1 MTAKVIQLQV
11 KPGIQR
17 DGTQFAAPCYVDG
30 EWVRFQNSLPRKIGG
45 YKGAFLNAESIPRG
59 MTMTSEDGLNYVVAG
74 FFDGMQQWTTDNDDG
89 IGFGPV
95 NYTLTGFTSNANNLW
110 QFDIGYDSTGGA
122 VNNLVAHPGQ
132 NLSAIDSTVNTKPLI
147 GDFTGTTL
155 APVGVFTV
163 ASSYLNGS
171 TIIINGSNYLVGNG
185 QTISGT
191 GITAGTTIT
200 NTNVTA
206 NVTLTGYMTGTT
218 LTITAANDGSLAVGQ
233 TIIGGVGVGV
243 LPNTTITA
251 LGTGIGGIGTY
262 TINNSQTVGSSGTPV
277 AFSGS
282 ATTTLTTSAAMTTG
296 TVTVTFDNNISV
308 SGGVVMMHPYL
319 FVYGNNG
326 LIQNCAAGDFANW
339 VSADA
344 NANNVATGK
353 IVKGLPLRGGT
364 TSPAGLFWSLDS
376 LIRVT
381 YAPSTVNGINFYW
394 KYDLL
399 TSQTSIMSSQC
410 VIEYD
415 GIFYWCAVD
424 RFLTYNGVVQEI
436 PNTLNQNYFFDN
448 LNYAQRQK
456 VWCTKVPRW
465 GEIWWFYPRGD
476 ATECTDAIIYNV
488 REKIWYDAGQSPGA
502 QRSAGT
508 FSEVFRKPIWGG
520 NVENSEGNYTLW
532 QHESGVDEVYLT
544 NVNAIKSTFETNN
557 LGWVTGGPGNP
568 QLSGDNRWLRVERV
582 EPDFVQN
589 GEMSLFVTGKGYADD
604 VDEIS
609 DPYVFD
615 NTTLKI
621 DMREQRRELRLRFES
636 NTFNGNY
643 FMGKI
648 LLSAD
653 MGDER
658 STGNP

>member
-17 DGTQFAAPCYVDG
+17 DGTQFAAPTYVDG
-30 EWVRFQNSLPRKIGG
+30 EWVRFQNALPRKMGG
-45 YKGAFLNAESIPRG
+45 YKGVFLNATGIPRG
-59 MTMTSEDGLNYVVAG
+59 MTMTSEDGLNYVVSG
-74 FFDGMQQWTTDNDDG
+74 FSTGMQQWTTDNDDG
-89 IGFGPV
+89 IGFGPT
-95 NYTLTGFTSNANNLW
+95 NYTLTGFTSNVNNLW
-110 QFDIGYDSTGGA
+110 QFDIGYDANGGQN
-122 VNNLVAHPGQ
+122 NNLIAHPGQ
-132 NLSAIDSTVNTKPLI
+132 NLAAIDSNVNTKPLI
-147 GDFTGTTL
+147 GEFPGTVM
-155 APVGVFTV
+155 APVGVFDVTT
-163 ASSYLNGS
+163 AYLNGS
-171 TIIINGSNYLVGNG
+171 TIILNGANYLVGNG

-206 NVTLTGYMTGTT
+206 NVTFSGYIVGTT
-218 LTITAANDGSLAVGQ
+218 LTVTAANDGSLTVGQ

-243 LPNTTITA
+243 VANTTITA
-251 LGTGIGGIGTY
+251 RGTGIGGIGTY
-262 TINNSQTVGSSGTPV
+262 TVNNTQTVGAVGTSV

-308 SGGVVMMHPYL
+308 SGGVVMLHPYL

-326 LIQNCAAGDFANW
+326 LIQNSAAGDFSNW

-381 YAPSTVNGINFYW
+381 YTPSTVNGLNFYW

-424 RFLTYNGVVQEI
+424 RFLSYNGVVQEI

-465 GEIWWFYPRGD
+465 GEIWWFYPKGD

-488 REKIWYDAGQSPGA
+488 REKTWYDAGQSPGA

-520 NVENSEGNYTLW
+520 NVVNTEGKYTLW

-544 NVNAIKSTFETNN
+544 NVNAIRSSFETNN

-589 GEMSLFVTGKGYADD
+589 GDMNLYVTGKGYADD
-604 VDEIS
+604 ADDIS

-621 DMREQRRELRLRFES
+621 DMREQRRELRLKFES
-636 NTFNGNY
+636 NTYNGDY
-643 FMGKI
+643 YMGKI
-648 LLSAD
+648 LISAE